1 MKTVAIIAEYN
12 PFHLGHQ
19 YQIDRVRDILGEDTA
34 IVAVMSGNFTQ
45 RGEIAIADK
54 TVRARAAVD
63 CGVNLVVELPF
74 PFSMTSAEHYAMSG
88 VTIANSLGVV
98 DYLAFGSEC
107 GDIDALREVAQRTE
121 SDEYHTEL
129 VRLRDSSEHAS
140 LGHPALSALAYRNL
154 YGDGYELLS
163 GSNNL
168 LAIEYLRA
176 LHRLDSDIIPM
187 TVKRQGAGYNDALI
201 EDERLQSASA
211 IRERLLCGDASA
223 LDFIP
228 KNAQTVYSEAISSG
242 KLTTV
247 SALDTPVISHLRLNP
262 PTDREYHD
270 CSGGLN
276 YRLADASLEA
286 NTITSLIGLAQSKR
300 YTAARVRRALLSSYF
315 GVTSSDILAYPK
327 YTQVLAMDHIGSSIL
342 KKTKKMTDFPII
354 TKPSAYTDLGNEV
367 VRQKSMSV
375 RADSIFAL
383 CEEKPSSAK
392 RPLTFTPYVKKAR

>member
-54 TVRARAAVD
+54 TLRARAAVD
-63 CGVNLVVELPF
+63 CGVNLVLEIPF
-74 PFSMTSAEHYAMSG
+74 PYSMTSAENYAMSG
-88 VTIANSLGVV
+88 VTIADSLGVV

-107 GDIDALREVAQRTE
+107 GDLAALREVALRTE
-121 SDEYHTEL
+121 SYEYRAEIS
-129 VRLRDSSEHAS
+129 RLSDSPEHAN
-140 LGHPALSALAYRNL
+140 LCHPALSSLAYRNL
-154 YGDGYELLS
+154 YGEESELLS
-163 GSNNL
+163 SPNNI

-187 TVKRQGAGYNDALI
+187 TVKREGAGYNDALI
-201 EDERLQSASA
+201 DDERLQSASA
-211 IRERLLCGDASA
+211 IRDKLLSGDISALDYLPENAKIVYYEAIASGKLTRASA
-223 LDFIP
+223 LD
-228 KNAQTVYSEAISSG
+228 A
-242 KLTTV
+242 
-247 SALDTPVISHLRLNP
+247 PVISHLRLNP
-262 PTDREYHD
+262 PTYREYHD
-270 CSGGLN
+270 CAGGLN

-286 NTITSLIGLAQSKR
+286 NTITSLIALAQTKR

-315 GVTSSDILAYPK
+315 GVTSSDILTSPK
-327 YTQVLAMDHIGSSIL
+327 FTQVLAMDPIGASIL

-354 TKPSAYTDLGNEV
+354 TKPSAFTDFGDEV
-367 VRQKSMSV
+367 VRQKSISV
-375 RADSIFAL
+375 RADSVFAL

-392 RPLTFTPYVKKAR
+392 HPLTFTPYVKKAR